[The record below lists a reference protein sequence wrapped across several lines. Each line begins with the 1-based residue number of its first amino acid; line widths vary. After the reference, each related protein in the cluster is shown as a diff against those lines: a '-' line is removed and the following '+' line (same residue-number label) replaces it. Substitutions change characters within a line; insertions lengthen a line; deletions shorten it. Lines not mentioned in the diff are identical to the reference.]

1 MIYEQGYWPFVNSIK
16 WTFSLSLFKAT
27 TTATIYP
34 RAGGRAG
41 ISSGGYAFN
50 PFICDNGD
58 AAPTPDD
65 NQPKQTKP
73 KRPPKKVEVK
83 PPTTNY
89 SRESSTSSDQGL
101 KISCICQRVATCNI
115 TPIILWGKSYFGNFW
130 KLWHIF
136 LFIQIL
142 QKKPSPL
149 SFFLGCFH

>member
-1 MIYEQGYWPFVNSIK
+1 MIYEQGYWPFVNTK
-16 WTFSLSLFKAT
+16 CNFLSLFKAT

-83 PPTTNY
+83 PPMTNY
-89 SRESSTSSDQGL
+89 SRESSTSSDQG
-101 KISCICQRVATCNI
+101 
-115 TPIILWGKSYFGNFW
+115 
-130 KLWHIF
+130 
-136 LFIQIL
+136 
-142 QKKPSPL
+142 
-149 SFFLGCFH
+149 

>member
-1 MIYEQGYWPFVNSIK
+1 MQL
-16 WTFSLSLFKAT
+16 SLSLLKAT

-65 NQPKQTKP
+65 NQPKQSKP

-89 SRESSTSSDQGL
+89 SKESSTSSDQG
-101 KISCICQRVATCNI
+101 
-115 TPIILWGKSYFGNFW
+115 
-130 KLWHIF
+130 
-136 LFIQIL
+136 
-142 QKKPSPL
+142 
-149 SFFLGCFH
+149 